1 MTALDLLG
9 PFKVPWLPG
18 ERRVRVFVPRPLAP
32 GARLPVLYMF
42 DGQNIFDDGPSFCGG
57 WHLHETASALAARGR
72 TMPVI
77 VGIDHGGPRRI
88 DELSPFR
95 CSMSRGQLHRLLAW
109 MRKTLMP
116 RIQRDYP
123 VRTDLASTAIGGA
136 SLGGLAA
143 LHAHHKH
150 PDLFGAA
157 LVMSPSLWLA
167 RSKIFRDLENFG
179 RPWTTR
185 IYLDAGAGEPRMLRD
200 AAKLA
205 DLLRRRGHG
214 DDDLLWRPDP
224 HGRHGEA
231 SWRRRAPTALE
242 FLFSPHHTAERA
254 A

>member
-1 MTALDLLG
+1 MTPKIHLLG
-9 PFKVPWLPG
+9 PFKIPWLKAP
-18 ERRVRVFVPRPLAP
+18 RVVRVYAP
-32 GARLPVLYMF
+32 PPTGHPPPVLFMF

-57 WHLHETASALAARGR
+57 WHLHDTASALAARGH

-95 CSMSRGQLHRLLAW
+95 CRMSRGQLPQLITW
-109 MRKTLMP
+109 MRSTLMP

-123 VRTDLASTAIGGA
+123 VRSDLASTAIGGA

-143 LHAHHKH
+143 LHAHHRH
-150 PDLFGAA
+150 PELFGAA

-167 RSKIFRDLENFG
+167 RGKIFRDLPKLG

-200 AAKLA
+200 AHKLSQ
-205 DLLRRRGHG
+205 LLRHRGHG
-214 DDDLLWRPDP
+214 DHDLLWHPDP
-224 HGRHGEA
+224 HGRHGES
-231 SWRRRAPTALE
+231 SWRRRAPAALE
-242 FLFSPHHTAERA
+242 FLFSPHHPAERA

>member
-9 PFKVPWLPG
+9 PFKVPWLAG

-57 WHLHETASALAARGR
+57 WHLHETATALAARGR

-95 CSMSRGQLHRLLAW
+95 CKMSRGQLPRLITW

-116 RIQRDYP
+116 RIRRDYP
-123 VRTDLASTAIGGA
+123 VRHDLAGTAIGGA

-150 PDLFGAA
+150 PELFGAA

-167 RSKIFRDLENFG
+167 RGKIFRDLGKLG

-185 IYLDAGAGEPRMLRD
+185 IYLAAGAGEPRMLRD
-200 AAKLA
+200 ASKLA
-205 DLLRRRGHG
+205 ETLRHRGHG
-214 DDDLLWRPDP
+214 DHDLLWRPDP

-231 SWRRRAPTALE
+231 CWRRRAPTALE

>member
-9 PFKVPWLPG
+9 PFKVPWLTG

-95 CSMSRGQLHRLLAW
+95 CKMSRGHLPKLITW

-123 VRTDLASTAIGGA
+123 VRTDLAG
-136 SLGGLAA
+136 
-143 LHAHHKH
+143 
-150 PDLFGAA
+150 
-157 LVMSPSLWLA
+157 
-167 RSKIFRDLENFG
+167 
-179 RPWTTR
+179 
-185 IYLDAGAGEPRMLRD
+185 
-200 AAKLA
+200 
-205 DLLRRRGHG
+205 
-214 DDDLLWRPDP
+214 
-224 HGRHGEA
+224 
-231 SWRRRAPTALE
+231 
-242 FLFSPHHTAERA
+242 TAERNDSHSIFRHRLL
-254 A
+254 